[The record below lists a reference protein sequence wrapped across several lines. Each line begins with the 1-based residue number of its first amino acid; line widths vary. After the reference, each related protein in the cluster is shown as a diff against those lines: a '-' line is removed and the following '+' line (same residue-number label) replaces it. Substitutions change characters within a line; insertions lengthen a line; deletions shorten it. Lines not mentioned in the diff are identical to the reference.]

1 MKEGENDMNWCL
13 PQSCYITPHECLI
26 TRTVMPLG
34 IFKYLQMYMFGGLFN
49 VISMSVFVVS
59 ILKANKEAKRL
70 SLYCGAPHQQNT
82 DENKNAI
89 TTEAGQLLK
98 SGRSFSQGLLMFKLR
113 RKKIQKNRGPRL
125 YVGSWKRNWK
135 NGKAKIRS
143 KWRWDND
150 NERRIEKLFKAVHSN
165 KTERLSMATGNAKG

>member
-49 VISMSVFVVS
+49 VISTSVSVVS

-113 RKKIQKNRGPRL
+113 RKK
-125 YVGSWKRNWK
+125 
-135 NGKAKIRS
+135 KIRRTEVLGCMLVLG
-143 KWRWDND
+143 K
-150 NERRIEKLFKAVHSN
+150 E
-165 KTERLSMATGNAKG
+165 TERMEKQRSGTNAGGIMTMREG